1 MDPFQRSGTEPP
13 RAATRTGEERGSMF
27 RKLFKRKPRLEA
39 AEAEDRIAA
48 LADLTADDQPAIA
61 RLFEDDSD
69 SEVRLA
75 ALARLTD
82 QDALAAGLEDPALKG
97 QVAQRVL
104 AVLGDDGDV
113 ALGRHPLVQ
122 HTALARAET
131 ADAAVKAARQI
142 DDASARAA
150 ALAANPNAQLR
161 QAVVEATWE
170 PDALVEIEKMAR
182 GSDKSVLRLARDRL
196 AEFKAASIDRD
207 RQDAEID
214 KMLAAAAALRDDDP
228 HYDARRDAIERDW
241 SSLLDTVRATDELLA
256 RFGVVTRDVDASR
269 RRFPARRIVA
279 RPVEVDTG
287 AAFDPLLAEATALR
301 DAVGDALAGGVT
313 PESVAALK
321 ESAAALAAKW
331 NATADAQPPSEEMSA
346 QFRAAMAV
354 HSRRMDVADRCIE
367 LANAAASLLDHDI
380 PDTETSEAEPVYA
393 LRNSI
398 DRQHEDIDA
407 LIARYDWPEDLPV
420 PPVVAALRER
430 QQNLERAAAQ
440 CDTLVVGITDEVSEA
455 IAVLRDCVER
465 GAVHEAVERDRAL
478 RDLVKRLPR
487 AQAQSFSA
495 DLQDIGGRVRELRDW
510 RAYAVRPKREAL
522 CRQIEELAETP
533 LDVHAQAEAV
543 RTLRAQWNELGS
555 GDTRRDRELKKQFD
569 RSAERAFEPCRI
581 YFKEQ
586 AARRSFNLE
595 QRKAI
600 VSALEDFVANN
611 DWDHADWRGVEKVLR
626 QARAEWRHYHPVDR
640 KVARELA
647 ARFETLAGD
656 IHGRL
661 KEQWDD
667 NIEAKEEIVAA
678 ATEVQES
685 GDPATVKADAIKAL
699 QRRWKE
705 VGPLPR
711 RADQRLWKLFR
722 AQCDAV
728 FDARNEVR
736 DRHSQRQR
744 AVADANALII
754 ELERR
759 VDIDPSLDRNT
770 IAEYERRL
778 HELGSLP
785 NDVQRRA
792 DAMLQHADRVAVERQ
807 NRRAE

>member
-1 MDPFQRSGTEPP
+1 MGW
-13 RAATRTGEERGSMF
+13 ATRLGEERGSMF

-39 AEAEDRIAA
+39 AKAEDRIAA
-48 LADLTADDQPAIA
+48 LRRLTPDDQRAIA
-61 RLFEDDSD
+61 GLFAEDPD

-82 QDALAAGLEDPALKG
+82 PSALAAGLEDPVLRE
-97 QVAQRVL
+97 QVALRVL
-104 AVLGDDGDV
+104 AVVGDDENAD
-113 ALGRHPLVQ
+113 LRHHPLVQ

-131 ADAAVKAARQI
+131 ADAAVEAARQI
-142 DDASARAA
+142 ADAPTRAT
-150 ALAANPNAQLR
+150 ALAANPTAQLR
-161 QAVVEATWE
+161 LAVAEATWE
-170 PDALVEIEKMAR
+170 PDVLIEFEKVAR

-196 AEFKAASIDRD
+196 AELKTASVERD
-207 RQDAEID
+207 SQDAEIE
-214 KMLAAAAALRDDDP
+214 KMLAAAATLRDDDP

-256 RFGVVTRDVDASR
+256 RFGVVTRDVDANR
-269 RRFPARRIVA
+269 RRFPARRVA
-279 RPVEVDTG
+279 TRPVEVDTG
-287 AAFDPLLAEATALR
+287 AAFHPLLAEATTLR
-301 DAVGDALAGGVT
+301 DSVADALAAGVST
-313 PESVAALK
+313 TAVAELK
-321 ESAAALAAKW
+321 ESASNLAARW
-331 NATADAQPPSEEMSA
+331 NTTADAQPPSEEMSA
-346 QFRAAMAV
+346 QFRAAMSEHASRLAV
-354 HSRRMDVADRCIE
+354 AERCLE
-367 LANAAASLLDHDI
+367 LAAEAASLLDRDI
-380 PDTETSEAEPVYA
+380 PDTEATDTRPVYA

-398 DRQHEDIDA
+398 DRQHGEIGA
-407 LIARYDWPEDLPV
+407 LIARYGWPDDLPA
-420 PPVVAALRER
+420 PPVLAALRER
-430 QQNLERAAAQ
+430 QQDLERAAEE
-440 CDTLVVGITDEVSEA
+440 CDTLVVGLTNKVTDA
-455 IAVLRDCVER
+455 LAALRDSVER
-465 GAVHEAVERDRAL
+465 GSVHEAVEQDRAL

-487 AQAQSFSA
+487 TQAQSFSA

-543 RTLRAQWNELGS
+543 RGLRAQWNELGS

-600 VSALEDFVANN
+600 VSALDDYVANN

-661 KEQWDD
+661 KEQWDR
-667 NIEAKEEIVAA
+667 NIEAKEDIVAA

-736 DRHSQRQR
+736 DRHTQRQR
-744 AVADANALII
+744 AVADANALIN

-770 IAEYERRL
+770 IADYERRL
-778 HELGSLP
+778 HDLGSLP

-792 DAMLQHADRVAVERQ
+792 DAMLQHADRIAVERQ

>member
-1 MDPFQRSGTEPP
+1 MGWS
-13 RAATRTGEERGSMF
+13 TRLGEKRGSMF

-39 AEAEDRIAA
+39 AKAEDRIAA
-48 LADLTADDQPAIA
+48 LRRLAPDDQPAIA
-61 RLFEDDSD
+61 GLFVEDPDPD
-69 SEVRLA
+69 VRLA
-75 ALARLTD
+75 ALERLTD
-82 QDALAAGLEDPALKG
+82 PAALASGLEDPVLG
-97 QVAQRVL
+97 EQVATRVL
-104 AVLGDDGDV
+104 AVVGADGNP
-113 ALGRHPLVQ
+113 ALRGHPLVQ

-131 ADAAVKAARQI
+131 AEDAVTAARQI
-142 DDASARAA
+142 ADASARAS
-150 ALAANPNAQLR
+150 ALAANPTAQLR
-161 QAVVEATWE
+161 LAVAEATWE
-170 PDALVEIEKMAR
+170 PEALVEFEKVAR

-196 AEFKAASIDRD
+196 AELKAASLDRD

-214 KMLAAAAALRDDDP
+214 TMLGAATALQDDDP

-241 SSLLDTVRATDELLA
+241 SNLLDTVRATDELLA

-269 RRFPARRIVA
+269 RRFPARRVA
-279 RPVEVDTG
+279 TRTVEVDTG
-287 AAFDPLLAEATALR
+287 AAFDPLLAEATTLHDSVAT
-301 DAVGDALAGGVT
+301 ALADGVT
-313 PESVAALK
+313 AEAVAALK
-321 ESAAALAAKW
+321 ESAGALAARW

-346 QFRAAMAV
+346 RFRAAMAA
-354 HSRRMDVADRCIE
+354 HASRLAVAERC
-367 LANAAASLLDHDI
+367 LALDDEAGSLLGRDI
-380 PDTETSEAEPVYA
+380 PDTETRDGKPVYA
-393 LRNSI
+393 LRNSV
-398 DRQHEDIDA
+398 DRQHEAIDA
-407 LIARYDWPEDLPV
+407 LIARYTWPDDMPV
-420 PPVVAALRER
+420 PPILTALRER
-430 QQNLERAAAQ
+430 QQELERAAERCEA
-440 CDTLVVGITDEVSEA
+440 LVVDITQEVTDA
-455 IAVLRDCVER
+455 LAALRESVER

-487 AQAQSFSA
+487 NQAQSFSA

-522 CRQIEELAETP
+522 CRQIEELADTP
-533 LDVHAQAEAV
+533 LEIHAQAEAV

-586 AARRSFNLE
+586 AERRSFNLE

-600 VSALEDFVANN
+600 VSALDDYVANN

-640 KVARELA
+640 KVARELS

-661 KEQWDD
+661 KEQWDH
-667 NIEAKEEIVAA
+667 NIEAKEDNRRRRDRGPGVRWTPRPSRPTPSRHSSAA
-678 ATEVQES
+678 GRKSA
-685 GDPATVKADAIKAL
+685 
-699 QRRWKE
+699 RC
-705 VGPLPR
+705 PR

-736 DRHSQRQR
+736 DRHTQRQR
-744 AVADANALII
+744 AVADANALIN

-759 VDIDPSLDRNT
+759 VDIDPSLDRLHH
-770 IAEYERRL
+770 RR
-778 HELGSLP
+778 
-785 NDVQRRA
+785 VRA
-792 DAMLQHADRVAVERQ
+792 PA
-807 NRRAE
+807 

>member
-1 MDPFQRSGTEPP
+1 
-13 RAATRTGEERGSMF
+13 MF

-39 AEAEDRIAA
+39 ADAEGRIAA
-48 LADLTADDQPAIA
+48 LADLAADDQPAIA
-61 RLFEDDSD
+61 GLFADDPD
-69 SEVRLA
+69 PDVRLA

-82 QDALAAGLEDPALKG
+82 PAALAAGLEDPALKEH
-97 QVAQRVL
+97 VAQRIL
-104 AVLGDDGDV
+104 AVVGEDENS
-113 ALGRHPLVQ
+113 ALRRHALVQ
-122 HTALARAET
+122 YTALARAET
-131 ADAAVKAARQI
+131 AEAAVMAARQI
-142 DDASARAA
+142 ADAPARAA
-150 ALAANPNAQLR
+150 ALAANPTAQLR

-170 PDALVEIEKMAR
+170 PDALVEIEKVAR

-196 AEFKAASIDRD
+196 AEFKAASTDRD

-214 KMLAAAAALRDDDP
+214 KMLTAATALRDDDP

-256 RFGVVTRDVDASR
+256 RFGVVTRDVDANR
-269 RRFPARRIVA
+269 RRFPARRVVTRA
-279 RPVEVDTG
+279 AEVDTA
-287 AAFDPLLAEATALR
+287 AAFEPLLAEATALS
-301 DAVGDALAGGVT
+301 DAVADALACGVT
-313 PESVAALK
+313 AESVAALK
-321 ESAAALAAKW
+321 ESAGALATRW
-331 NATADAQPPSEEMSA
+331 NATADAQPPSEDMSA
-346 QFRAAMAV
+346 QFRTAMAV
-354 HSRRMDVADRCIE
+354 HSRRLDVAARCLE
-367 LANAAASLLDHDI
+367 LGEGAASLLGLDI
-380 PDTETSEAEPVYA
+380 PDAGSQEDTPVYA

-398 DRQHEDIDA
+398 DRQHDEIDA
-407 LIARYDWPEDLPV
+407 LIARYEWPDDVPA
-420 PPVVAALRER
+420 PPVLAALRER
-430 QQNLERAAAQ
+430 QRDLQQAAAQ
-440 CDTLVVGITDEVSEA
+440 CDALVVGITDEVSDA
-455 IAVLRDCVER
+455 LAALRDCVER
-465 GAVHEAVERDRAL
+465 GAVHEAVERDRTL

-487 AQAQSFSA
+487 TQAQSFSA

-522 CRQIEELAETP
+522 CQQIDELAETP
-533 LDVHAQAEAV
+533 LEVHAQAEAV

-600 VSALEDFVANN
+600 VSALDDYVANN

-661 KEQWDD
+661 KDQWDR

-744 AVADANALII
+744 AVADANALIH

>member
-1 MDPFQRSGTEPP
+1 
-13 RAATRTGEERGSMF
+13 MF

-39 AEAEDRIAA
+39 AKAEDRVAA
-48 LADLTADDQPAIA
+48 LRRLTPDDQSTIA
-61 RLFEDDSD
+61 GLFAEDPDPD
-69 SEVRLA
+69 VRLA

-82 QDALAAGLEDPALKG
+82 PAALAAGLEDPVLRE
-97 QVAQRVL
+97 QVAVRVL
-104 AVLGDDGDV
+104 AVVADDENAD
-113 ALGRHPLVQ
+113 LRRHPLVR
-122 HTALARAET
+122 HAALARAET
-131 ADAAVKAARQI
+131 AEAAVAAARQI
-142 DDASARAA
+142 ADASARAT
-150 ALAANPNAQLR
+150 ALAANPTAQLR
-161 QAVVEATWE
+161 LAVAEATWE
-170 PDALVEIEKMAR
+170 PAALTEFEKVAR
-182 GSDKSVLRLARDRL
+182 GSDKSVLRVARERL
-196 AEFKAASIDRD
+196 AELKAASVERD
-207 RQDAEID
+207 RQDAEIE

-241 SSLLDTVRATDELLA
+241 SRLLDTVRGTDELLA
-256 RFGVVTRDVDASR
+256 RFGVVTRDVDANR
-269 RRFPARRIVA
+269 RRFPARRVA
-279 RPVEVDTG
+279 TRTVEIDTG
-287 AAFDPLLAEATALR
+287 AAFEPLLAEATILR
-301 DAVGDALAGGVT
+301 DSVADTLAGGVT
-313 PESVAALK
+313 PTAVATLK
-321 ESAAALAAKW
+321 ASASALAARW
-331 NATADAQPPSEEMSA
+331 NSTADAQPPSEETSGR
-346 QFRAAMAV
+346 FRAAMSA
-354 HSRRMDVADRCIE
+354 HASRLVVAERCLE
-367 LANAAASLLDHDI
+367 LADEAASLLDHDI
-380 PDTETSEAEPVYA
+380 PDTEAADAKPVYA

-398 DRQHEDIDA
+398 DRQHGEIGA
-407 LIARYDWPEDLPV
+407 LIARYGWPDDLPP
-420 PPVVAALRER
+420 PPVLAALRER
-430 QQNLERAAAQ
+430 QQHLERAAER
-440 CDTLVVGITDEVSEA
+440 CDTLVVGITSEVTDA
-455 IAVLRDCVER
+455 LAALRDCVER

-487 AQAQSFSA
+487 TEAQSFGA

-522 CRQIEELAETP
+522 CQQIEELAETP

-543 RTLRAQWNELGS
+543 RGLRAQWNELGS

-586 AARRSFNLE
+586 AERRSFNFE

-600 VSALEDFVANN
+600 VSALDDYVANN

-640 KVARELA
+640 KVARELT

-656 IHGRL
+656 IHARL
-661 KEQWDD
+661 KEQWDH
-667 NIEAKEEIVAA
+667 NIEAKEDIVAA

-699 QRRWKE
+699 QRRWKD

-736 DRHSQRQR
+736 DRHTQRQR
-744 AVADANALII
+744 AVADANALIN

-770 IAEYERRL
+770 IAEYERRM

-792 DAMLQHADRVAVERQ
+792 DAMLQHADRIAVERQ

>member
-1 MDPFQRSGTEPP
+1 MLR
-13 RAATRTGEERGSMF
+13 R
-27 RKLFKRKPRLEA
+27 LFKRKPRLEA

-48 LADLTADDQPAIA
+48 LSDLAADDQPAIA
-61 RLFEDDSD
+61 GLFREDPDPG
-69 SEVRLA
+69 VRLA

-82 QDALAAGLEDPALKG
+82 PAALAAGLEDPALKG
-97 QVAQRVL
+97 QVAQRIL
-104 AVLGDDGDV
+104 AVVGDDENA

-122 HTALARAET
+122 HTALAGAET
-131 ADAAVKAARQI
+131 AETAVRAARRI
-142 DDASARAA
+142 ADASARAT
-150 ALAANPNAQLR
+150 ALAANPTAQVR

-170 PDALVEIEKMAR
+170 PDALVEIEKVAR
-182 GSDKSVLRLARDRL
+182 GHDKSVLRLARDRL
-196 AEFKAASIDRD
+196 AEFKAASMDRD
-207 RQDAEID
+207 RQDADID
-214 KMLAAAAALRDDDP
+214 KLLATAAALRDDDP

-241 SSLLDTVRATDELLA
+241 AGLLDAVRATDGLLA

-269 RRFPARRIVA
+269 RRFPARRVVA
-279 RPVEVDTG
+279 RAVEVDTG

-301 DAVGDALAGGVT
+301 DAVADALAGGVST
-313 PESVAALK
+313 AAVAALK
-321 ESAAALAAKW
+321 DSASALAAKW

-346 QFRAAMAV
+346 QFRIVMAAHAG
-354 HSRRMDVADRCIE
+354 RLDVAARCLE
-367 LANAAASLLDHDI
+367 LADDAASLLEHGI
-380 PDTETSEAEPVYA
+380 PDTEAPDGKPVYA

-398 DRQHEDIDA
+398 DRQHEAVDA
-407 LIARYDWPEDLPV
+407 LVARYDWPDDLPV
-420 PPVVAALRER
+420 PPVLDALRER
-430 QQNLERAAAQ
+430 QQDLQRAAAQ
-440 CDTLVVGITDEVSEA
+440 CDALVVGIADEVA
-455 IAVLRDCVER
+455 AALAALRDSVER

-478 RDLVKRLPR
+478 RDLVNRLPR
-487 AQAQSFSA
+487 TQAQSFSA

-522 CRQIEELAETP
+522 CRQIEELADTP

-600 VSALEDFVANN
+600 VSALEDYVANN

-647 ARFETLAGD
+647 ARFETLASD

-661 KEQWDD
+661 KEQWDL

-685 GDPATVKADAIKAL
+685 GDPATAKADAIKAL

-744 AVADANALII
+744 AVDDANALIN

-770 IAEYERRL
+770 IADYERRL

>member
-1 MDPFQRSGTEPP
+1 MGWS
-13 RAATRTGEERGSMF
+13 TRLGEKRGSMF

-39 AEAEDRIAA
+39 AKAEDRIAA
-48 LADLTADDQPAIA
+48 LRSLAPDDQTAIA
-61 RLFEDDSD
+61 GLFAEDPDPD
-69 SEVRLA
+69 VRLA

-82 QDALAAGLEDPALKG
+82 PAALASGLEDPVLG
-97 QVAQRVL
+97 EQVATRVL
-104 AVLGDDGDV
+104 AVVGDDGNP
-113 ALGRHPLVQ
+113 ALRGHPLVQ

-131 ADAAVKAARQI
+131 AEDAVAAARQI
-142 DDASARAA
+142 ADASARAT
-150 ALAANPNAQLR
+150 ALAANPTAQLR
-161 QAVVEATWE
+161 LAVAEATWE
-170 PDALVEIEKMAR
+170 PEVLVEFEKVAR

-196 AEFKAASIDRD
+196 AELKAASMDRD

-214 KMLAAAAALRDDDP
+214 TMLGAATALQDDDP

-269 RRFPARRIVA
+269 RRFPARRIA
-279 RPVEVDTG
+279 TRTVEVDTG
-287 AAFDPLLAEATALR
+287 AAFEPLLTEATKAH
-301 DAVGDALAGGVT
+301 DSVAAALADGVT
-313 PESVAALK
+313 PEAVAALK
-321 ESAAALAAKW
+321 ESAGTLAARW

-346 QFRAAMAV
+346 RFRTAMAA
-354 HSRRMDVADRCIE
+354 HASRLAVAERCLE
-367 LANAAASLLDHDI
+367 LDDEAGSLLGRDI
-380 PDTETSEAEPVYA
+380 PDTETRDGKPVYA
-393 LRNSI
+393 LRNSV
-398 DRQHEDIDA
+398 DRQHEAIDA
-407 LIARYDWPEDLPV
+407 LIARYAWPDDMPV
-420 PPVVAALRER
+420 PPVLTALRER
-430 QQNLERAAAQ
+430 QQVLERAAERCEA
-440 CDTLVVGITDEVSEA
+440 LVVDITQEVTDA
-455 IAVLRDCVER
+455 LAALRESVER

-487 AQAQSFSA
+487 NQAQSFSA

-522 CRQIEELAETP
+522 CRQIEELADTP
-533 LDVHAQAEAV
+533 LEIHAQAEAV

-586 AARRSFNLE
+586 AERRSFNLE

-600 VSALEDFVANN
+600 VSALDDYVANN

-661 KEQWDD
+661 KEQWDH

-736 DRHSQRQR
+736 DRHTQRQR
-744 AVADANALII
+744 AVADANALIN

-759 VDIDPSLDRNT
+759 VDIDPSLDRYT

-778 HELGSLP
+778 HDLGSLP

>member
-1 MDPFQRSGTEPP
+1 MDLFQRSGAEPP
-13 RAATRTGEERGSMF
+13 RAPYRTGEKRGSMF

-39 AEAEDRIAA
+39 DEAEDRIAA

-61 RLFEDDSD
+61 RLFADDSD
-69 SEVRLA
+69 PDVRLA

-82 QDALAAGLEDPALKG
+82 PDALAAGLEDPALKG

-104 AVLGDDGDV
+104 AAVGDDDNA
-113 ALGRHPLVQ
+113 ALRRHPLVQ

-131 ADAAVKAARQI
+131 AQAAVTAARQI
-142 DDASARAA
+142 DDASARAK

-170 PDALVEIEKMAR
+170 PDALVEIERVAR

-196 AEFKAASIDRD
+196 AELKTASMDRD

-214 KMLAAAAALRDDDP
+214 KMLATAAALRDDDP

-241 SSLLDTVRATDELLA
+241 SSLLDTVRTTDELLA

-269 RRFPARRIVA
+269 RRFPARRIVT
-279 RPVEVDTG
+279 RTVEVDTG
-287 AAFDPLLAEATALR
+287 AAFEPLLAEATALH
-301 DAVGDALAGGVT
+301 DAVADVLAGGVT

-321 ESAAALAAKW
+321 DSAGALAAKW

-346 QFRAAMAV
+346 QFRAAMAA
-354 HSRRMDVADRCIE
+354 HSSRVDVAERCIE
-367 LANAAASLLDHDI
+367 LADDAAALLDQKI
-380 PDTETSEAEPVYA
+380 PDTEASDAKPVYA

-398 DRQHEDIDA
+398 DRQHGEIDA
-407 LIARYDWPEDLPV
+407 LIARYDWPEGVPV
-420 PPVVAALRER
+420 PPVLAALRER
-430 QQNLERAAAQ
+430 QQVLERAAAQ
-440 CDTLVVGITDEVSEA
+440 CDTLVVGITDEVTEA
-455 IAVLRDCVER
+455 LDALRDCVDR

-487 AQAQSFSA
+487 AQAQSFGA

-522 CRQIEELAETP
+522 CRQIEELADTP

-555 GDTRRDRELKKQFD
+555 GDTRRDRELKKEFD

-600 VSALEDFVANN
+600 VSALDDYVANN

-661 KEQWDD
+661 KGQWDR

-744 AVADANALII
+744 TVADANALIN

-770 IAEYERRL
+770 IAQYERRL
-778 HELGSLP
+778 HDLGSLP